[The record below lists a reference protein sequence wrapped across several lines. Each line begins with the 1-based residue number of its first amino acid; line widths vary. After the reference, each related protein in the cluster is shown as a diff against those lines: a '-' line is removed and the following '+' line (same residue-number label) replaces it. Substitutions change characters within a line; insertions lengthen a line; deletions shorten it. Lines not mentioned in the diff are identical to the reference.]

1 MEIFT
6 KSEKFVVKVP
16 TVSIAEEFYIKLS
29 NNNSIP
35 LGINENAFK
44 EFHKAVHDEVN
55 RDNQG
60 VR

>member
-1 MEIFT
+1 M
-6 KSEKFVVKVP
+6 VKVP